1 MSELQRS
8 AATLAKLE
16 RMRKTLQH
24 EEADRVPISDFFWGG
39 FLERWRRELGLEPDA
54 DPYRYYD
61 LDWIVTIPN
70 MDPHIKSFETVR
82 EDQNEVWVK
91 TGFETVLRKRLD
103 LPMPEQMS
111 WDTDSIEKLEAF
123 EFDDPCD
130 RRRFFEAGDN
140 QIAGVGDGFQRN
152 SPAWVDTV
160 RGLWADYPVFGSMM
174 EVSECLTRLVG
185 QENTL
190 LWMGLYPD
198 RMGAC
203 INRIGEFYLEC
214 CKAAIEAATGRLDG
228 FVIWGDV
235 AYRRSMFFS
244 PGYWREYFKPWVQA
258 MVEQCHAGGLQ
269 VIYHGCGN
277 VRAIFE
283 DFIEIGVDAFNP
295 LEVKAGMDVVDLR
308 RQYGHRIGFCGNLD
322 VQKWERGD
330 QDEIRVEILRK
341 LNAGKG
347 GGLIFQSDHSVS
359 SGVSGRTYDSVVK
372 LIREYGTY
380 PLDLGEFDEDLGQAP
395 A

>member
-1 MSELQRS
+1 MQRPAS
-8 AATLAKLE
+8 TVAKLE
-16 RMRKTLQH
+16 RMRKTLRH
-24 EEADRVPISDFFWGG
+24 EEPDRVPVSDFFWGG
-39 FLERWRRELGLEPDA
+39 FLNRWRRELDLPPDT

-70 MDPHIKSFETVR
+70 MDPHIKSFETIR
-82 EDQNEVWVK
+82 EDTNEVWVK

-111 WDTDSIEKLEAF
+111 WDTDSIEKLEAIQ
-123 EFDDPCD
+123 FDDPCD
-130 RRRFFEAGDN
+130 RRRFVEAGDN

-152 SPAWVDTV
+152 SPPWVETV
-160 RGLWADYPVFGSMM
+160 RSLWADFPVFGSMI

-198 RMGAC
+198 RLGAC
-203 INRIGEFYLEC
+203 INRIGEFYLSC
-214 CKAAIEAATGRLDG
+214 CKAAIEAAAGYLDG

-244 PGYWREYFKPWVQA
+244 PNYWREYFKPWVQA
-258 MVEQCHAGGLQ
+258 MTEHCHAHGLP

-277 VRAIFE
+277 VAAIFE
-283 DFIEIGVDAFNP
+283 DYVEIGIDGYNP

-322 VQKWERGD
+322 VQNWERGD
-330 QDEIRVEILRK
+330 REEIRAEILRK

-347 GGLIFQSDHSVS
+347 GGLILQSDHSVT
-359 SGVSGRTYDSVVK
+359 SGVSGKTYDDIVR
-372 LIREYGTY
+372 LIRERGTY
-380 PLDLGEFDEDLGQAP
+380 PLDLGEFDEPLNETA
-395 A
+395 